1 MVEAAPLLAAGS
13 LTEDNLD
20 GAVVTLT
27 LTGDEF
33 AATVAASQVSVAGI
47 DGVGVAS
54 VTRDSGTQLSV
65 TLAFDGTDFDVD
77 GELAFT
83 VAAAAITGSTTD
95 LSTAGLAVTAVVEAA
110 PLLAASAAPALTE
123 DNLDGAVVTLTLT
136 GDEFAATVLASQV
149 SVAGLGGV
157 SVSSVTRDSG
167 IQLSVT
173 LAFDGTDFDVDG
185 ELAFTVAAA
194 AINRLDDGPVDGR
207 VGGDG
212 RGRGIADCSLAHE
225 Q

>member
-1 MVEAAPLLAAGS
+1 MDGVLQTSENLGGRARTVNTGSSAAYIGRSVGATAVYYDGDIDDVRLYDNPLSAEQVQRLFGGGRSSSRSSRALIKTDLDDSTGLRAS
-13 LTEDNLD
+13 SESALTEDNLD

-110 PLLAASAAPALTE
+110 PAA
-123 DNLDGAVVTLTLT
+123 
-136 GDEFAATVLASQV
+136 
-149 SVAGLGGV
+149 GGV
-157 SVSSVTRDSG
+157 GGSG
-167 IQLSVT
+167 
-173 LAFDGTDFDVDG
+173 AD
-185 ELAFTVAAA
+185 
-194 AINRLDDGPVDGR
+194 
-207 VGGDG
+207 
-212 RGRGIADCSLAHE
+212 RG
-225 Q
+225 QP

>member
-1 MVEAAPLLAAGS
+1 MRRLAA
-13 LTEDNLD
+13 TAD
-20 GAVVTLT
+20 
-27 LTGDEF
+27 
-33 AATVAASQVSVAGI
+33 
-47 DGVGVAS
+47 
-54 VTRDSGTQLSV
+54 TQLSV

-95 LSTAGLAVTAVVEAA
+95 LSTVGLAVTAVVEVLPLQAA
-110 PLLAASAAPALTE
+110 GSLTE

-136 GDEFAATVLASQV
+136 GDEFAATVAASQV
-149 SVAGLGGV
+149 SVAGLSGV

-194 AINRLDDGPVDGR
+194 AITGSTTDLSTEGLAVTA
-207 VGGDG
+207 VVEVAL
-212 RGRGIADCSLAHE
+212 IASLAHE

>member
-1 MVEAAPLLAAGS
+1 M
-13 LTEDNLD
+13 
-20 GAVVTLT
+20 TLT

-33 AATVAASQVSVAGI
+33 AATVLASQVSVKGI

-110 PLLAASAAPALTE
+110 PLLAAGSLTE

-149 SVAGLGGV
+149 SVKGIDGV
-157 SVSSVTRDSG
+157 GVASVTRDSG
-167 IQLSVT
+167 TQLSVT
-173 LAFDGTDFDVDG
+173 LAFDGTDFRCRRGAGVHGGGGGD
-185 ELAFTVAAA
+185 
-194 AINRLDDGPVDGR
+194 NRFDDGPVDGR

-212 RGRGIADCSLAHE
+212 RGRGSAAAGGGVADRG
-225 Q
+225 QP